1 MAGGLDLL
9 SPARNTFDRHSA
21 NNPSVGETV
30 LFHSVESFLRPQTIA
45 IVGASETGGAGWPKG
60 LYENFAHEGFP
71 ARVYLVNPRRD
82 ELWGQ
87 KVYPDFASLPEVIDL
102 AVVIIPAEAIPDVL
116 AEAAEA
122 GLRNALIYAS
132 RFGEGG
138 DEVGAQRAAALRD
151 ICDRTGLCISGPN
164 CMGAISLPERLL
176 FYPTSRVRG
185 LPQGPVGVVF
195 QSGGT
200 FQFWLEQGAARGLGY
215 SYAVSSGNEL
225 DLDMADYIN
234 FLVDDAHTKVIA
246 CMAEGVRRPDALMA
260 AVERAFEAGKPVL
273 MLKAGRSAAGQEAAQ
288 SHTGALATDD
298 HVFTAMCRKF
308 GVVPVDTLDELIEMS
323 LAFSAGRLPAGDR
336 VALVGYSGGAK
347 GLFLDI
353 AEKQGVAMPD
363 FTSNTQAKLKARID
377 SGVPTSNPLDTG
389 AGLARRFE
397 EFAEVAK
404 IVAQDDNIDMIS
416 VQGQLPLAEGGA
428 GDPDF
433 FRQIR
438 DSTDKPVVAHNRM
451 SQNVN
456 DVGRAFQDAA
466 GIPFLQRLPE
476 VATTLNALAAYAD
489 RRRRGISTYASET
502 AADPDTPVDD
512 VLARHGIAGPK
523 SAFVADTAQ
532 VEDAASAIG
541 FPVAIKIV
549 SPQAV
554 HKTEVGGVSLNIGS
568 ARAAGDAAARMTL
581 DLLAAE
587 PDAEIDGFLIQQMVD
602 GLEVIAGV
610 RDDPQFGPVLA
621 LGVGGVMVEAMRD
634 VAFRLL
640 PVTGDDVRDM
650 IGELRAK
657 AVLGA
662 FRGTPPRDVDAL
674 VAAVVGLSDA
684 WPALRD
690 RVSDIE
696 INPMMVGA
704 EGEGVVAVDIRSIPR
719 QPS

>member
-1 MAGGLDLL
+1 MF
-9 SPARNTFDRHSA
+9 R
-21 NNPSVGETV
+21 
-30 LFHSVESFLRPQTIA
+30 SVESFLRPQTIA
-45 IVGASETGGAGWPKG
+45 IVGASETGGAGWAKG
-60 LYENFAHEGFP
+60 LYENFEHEEFP

-87 KVYPDFASLPEVIDL
+87 KVYPDFASLPETIDL

-138 DEVGAQRAAALRD
+138 DDVGAKRAAALRD
-151 ICDRTGLCISGPN
+151 ICDRTGLRISGPN

-234 FLVDDAHTKVIA
+234 FLVDDDHTRVIA
-246 CMAEGVRRPDALMA
+246 CMAEGVRRPGALMA

-273 MLKAGRSAAGQEAAQ
+273 MLKVGRSAAGQAAAQ

-323 LAFSAGRLPAGDR
+323 LAFSAGRLPKGDR

-353 AEKQGVAMPD
+353 AEAEGVSMPD
-363 FTSNTQAKLKARID
+363 FTLQTQEVLREHID

-389 AGLARRFE
+389 AGLARRFP

-404 IVAQDDNIDMIS
+404 IVAQDPNIDMVS
-416 VQGQLPLAEGGA
+416 VQGQLPLTKGAA
-428 GDPDF
+428 GDPDL

-451 SQNVN
+451 SQNIN
-456 DVGRAFQDAA
+456 DVGRAFQEAA

-476 VATTLNALAAYAD
+476 VATTLKALAAYAE
-489 RRRRGISTYASET
+489 RRRRGIPVYET
-502 AADPDTPVDD
+502 DTVSADPDTPVEDR
-512 VLARHGIAGPK
+512 LAAYGISGPS
-523 SAFVADTAQ
+523 SAFVPSATE
-532 VEDAASAIG
+532 VGAAAAEVG
-541 FPVAIKIV
+541 FPVVVKIV
-549 SPQAV
+549 SPQAL
-554 HKTEVGGVSLNIGS
+554 HKTEVGGVVLNLAS
-568 ARAAGDAAARMTL
+568 PEDAVAAAQAMSEK
-581 DLLAAE
+581 LLAAE
-587 PDAEIDGFLIQQMVD
+587 PGAAIDGFLIQQMID

-610 RDDPQFGPVLA
+610 RDDPQFGAVLA
-621 LGVGGVMVEAMRD
+621 LGIGGVMVEAMRD

-640 PVTGDDVRDM
+640 PVTGEDVRDM
-650 IGELRAK
+650 IEELRAK

-662 FRGTPPRDVDAL
+662 FRGAAPRDVDAL
-674 VAAVVGLSDA
+674 VDAVVGLSNA

-696 INPMMVGA
+696 INPIMVGA
-704 EGEGVVAVDIRSIPR
+704 EGEGVVAVDIRSIAR
-719 QPS
+719 DQT

>member
-1 MAGGLDLL
+1 MF
-9 SPARNTFDRHSA
+9 R
-21 NNPSVGETV
+21 
-30 LFHSVESFLRPQTIA
+30 SVESFLRPQTIA
-45 IVGASETGGAGWPKG
+45 IVGASETGAAGWPRG

-71 ARVYLVNPRRD
+71 ARVYLVNPRRE
-82 ELWGQ
+82 ELWGH
-87 KVYPDFASLPEVIDL
+87 KVYPDFASLPEAIDL
-102 AVVIIPAEAIPDVL
+102 AVIIIPAEAIPDVL
-116 AEAAEA
+116 TEAAEA

-138 DEVGAQRAAALRD
+138 DEVGAKRAAALRD
-151 ICDRTGLCISGPN
+151 ICDRTGLTISGPN

-234 FLVDDAHTKVIA
+234 FLVDDDHTRVIT

-260 AVERAFEAGKPVL
+260 AAERAFDVGKPVL
-273 MLKAGRSAAGQEAAQ
+273 MLKAGRSAAGQQAAQ

-298 HVFTAMCRKF
+298 HVFTAMCRKY
-308 GVVPVDTLDELIEMS
+308 GVVPVETLDELIEMS
-323 LAFSAGRLPAGDR
+323 LAFAGGRLPTGDR

-353 AEKQGVAMPD
+353 AEQKGVAMPE
-363 FTSNTQAKLKARID
+363 FTSDTQAKLKDRID
-377 SGVPTSNPLDTG
+377 TGVPTSNPLDTG

-404 IVAQDDNIDMIS
+404 IVAQDENIDMVS
-416 VQGQLPLAEGGA
+416 VQGQLPLVEGGA
-428 GDPDF
+428 GDPDL

-456 DVGRAFQDAA
+456 DVGRTFQDAA

-476 VATTLNALAAYAD
+476 VASTLQALAAYAE
-489 RRRRGISTYASET
+489 RRRRGIATWSAET
-502 AADPDTPVDD
+502 APDPDTPVEK
-512 VLARHGIAGPK
+512 VLARYGIRGPE
-523 SAFVADTAQ
+523 SAFVDSAAD
-532 VEDAASAIG
+532 VGDAAAAVG
-541 FPVAIKIV
+541 FPVVAKIV
-549 SPQAV
+549 SSQAI
-554 HKTEVGGVSLNIGS
+554 HKTEVGGVALNLTS
-568 ARAAGDAAARMTL
+568 VEEAVAAAQSMADR
-581 DLLAAE
+581 LLAHE
-587 PDAEIDGFLIQQMVD
+587 PGAAIDGFLVQQMVD

-621 LGVGGVMVEAMRD
+621 LGIGGVLVEAMRD

-640 PVTGDDVRDM
+640 PVTEQDVRDM
-650 IGELRAK
+650 IEELRAK

-662 FRGTPPRDVDAL
+662 FRAAPPRDVDAL

-690 RVSDIE
+690 RVTDIE
-696 INPMMVGA
+696 INPIIVGA
-704 EGEGVVAVDIRSIPR
+704 EGDGVVAVDIRSIDR
-719 QPS
+719 A

>member
-1 MAGGLDLL
+1 MFR
-9 SPARNTFDRHSA
+9 SI
-21 NNPSVGETV
+21 
-30 LFHSVESFLRPQTIA
+30 ESFLRPQTIA

-71 ARVYLVNPRRD
+71 ARVYLVNPRRE
-82 ELWGQ
+82 ELWGR
-87 KVYPDFASLPEVIDL
+87 KVYPDFASLPEAIDL

-132 RFGEGG
+132 RFGEGD
-138 DEVGAQRAAALRD
+138 DEVGAKRAAALRD

-176 FYPTSRVRG
+176 FYPTPRVRS

-200 FQFWLEQGAARGLGY
+200 FQYWLEQGAARGLGY

-225 DLDMADYIN
+225 DLDMADYMN
-234 FLVDDAHTKVIA
+234 FLVDDDHTRVIT

-260 AVERAFEAGKPVL
+260 AAERAFDVGKPVL

-298 HVFTAMCRKF
+298 HVFTAMCRKY
-308 GVVPVDTLDELIEMS
+308 GVVPVETLDELIEMS
-323 LAFSAGRLPAGDR
+323 LAFSGGRLPTGDR

-353 AEKQGVAMPD
+353 AEQKGVAMPE
-363 FTSNTQAKLKARID
+363 FTSDTQAQLRDRID
-377 SGVPTSNPLDTG
+377 TGVPTSNPLDTG

-404 IVAQDDNIDMIS
+404 IVAQDENIDMVS
-416 VQGQLPLAEGGA
+416 VQGQLPLVEGGA
-428 GDPDF
+428 GDPDL

-456 DVGRAFQDAA
+456 HFGRTFQDAA

-476 VATTLNALAAYAD
+476 VATTLQALAAYAE
-489 RRRRGISTYASET
+489 RRRRGIATWSTET
-502 AADPDTPVDD
+502 VPDPDTPVEE
-512 VLARHGIAGPK
+512 VLARYGIRGPK
-523 SAFVADTAQ
+523 SAFVDSASD
-532 VEDAASAIG
+532 VGDAAADIG
-541 FPVAIKIV
+541 FPVVAKIV
-549 SPQAV
+549 SPQAI
-554 HKTEVGGVSLNIGS
+554 HKTEVGGVALNLTS
-568 ARAAGDAAARMTL
+568 VQEAVTAAQSMADR
-581 DLLAAE
+581 LLAHE
-587 PDAEIDGFLIQQMVD
+587 PGAAIDGFLVQQMAD

-621 LGVGGVMVEAMRD
+621 LGIGGVLVEAMRD
-634 VAFRLL
+634 VGFRLL
-640 PVTGDDVRDM
+640 PVTEQDVRDM
-650 IGELRAK
+650 IEELRAK

-662 FRGTPPRDVDAL
+662 FRAAPPRDVDAL
-674 VAAVVGLSDA
+674 VTAVVGLSDV

-690 RVSDIE
+690 RVTDIE
-696 INPMMVGA
+696 INPIMVGA
-704 EGEGVVAVDIRSIPR
+704 EGDGVVAVDIRSIDR
-719 QPS
+719 A

>member
-1 MAGGLDLL
+1 M
-9 SPARNTFDRHSA
+9 
-21 NNPSVGETV
+21 
-30 LFHSVESFLRPQTIA
+30 FHSVESFLRPQTIA

-60 LYENFAHEGFP
+60 LYENFAHENFP
-71 ARVYLVNPRRD
+71 AKVYLVNPRRD

-87 KVYPDFASLPEVIDL
+87 KVYPDFASLPETIDL

-116 AEAAEA
+116 SEAADA
-122 GLRNALIYAS
+122 GLRNALVYAS

-138 DEVGAQRAAALRD
+138 DDVGAERAAALRE
-151 ICDRTGLCISGPN
+151 ICDRTGLRISGPN

-185 LPQGPVGVVF
+185 LPQGSVGVVF

-234 FLVDDAHTKVIA
+234 FLVDDDHTSVIA

-273 MLKAGRSAAGQEAAQ
+273 MLKVGRSAAGQAAAQ

-298 HVFTAMCRKF
+298 HVFTAMCRKY

-323 LAFSAGRLPAGDR
+323 LAFSAGRLPKGDR

-353 AEKQGVAMPD
+353 AETQGVSMPD
-363 FTSNTQAKLKARID
+363 FTPETQALLREHID
-377 SGVPTSNPLDTG
+377 SGVPPSNPLDTG
-389 AGLARRFE
+389 AGLARRFP
-397 EFAEVAK
+397 EFTEVAK
-404 IVAQDDNIDMIS
+404 IVAQDPNIDMIS
-416 VQGQLPLAEGGA
+416 VQGQLPLVEGAA
-428 GDPDF
+428 GDPDL

-451 SQNVN
+451 SQNIN
-456 DVGRAFQDAA
+456 DAGRAFQDAA

-476 VATTLNALAAYAD
+476 VVSTLKALAAYAE
-489 RRRRGISTYASET
+489 RRRRGIARYGAGMASD
-502 AADPDTPVDD
+502 DPDTPVED
-512 VLARHGIAGPK
+512 VLARYGISGPK
-523 SAFVADTAQ
+523 SAFAATANE
-532 VEDAASAIG
+532 VGKTVSELG
-541 FPVAIKIV
+541 FPVVVKIV

-554 HKTEVGGVSLNIGS
+554 HKTEVGGVALNISS
-568 ARAAGDAAARMTL
+568 AEDANDAAAAMTERL
-581 DLLAAE
+581 HRVE
-587 PDAEIDGFLIQQMVD
+587 PGAEIDGFLIQRMVD

-621 LGVGGVMVEAMRD
+621 LGIGGVMVEAMRD

-640 PVTGDDVRDM
+640 PVTGADVRDM
-650 IGELRAK
+650 IDELRAK
-657 AVLGA
+657 AVLGP
-662 FRGTPPRDVDAL
+662 FRGAAPRDVEAL
-674 VAAVVGLSDA
+674 VSALVGLSDA

-704 EGEGVVAVDIRSIPR
+704 EGEGVVAVDIRSIAPR
-719 QPS
+719 TSLEG